1 MPMSKII
8 TPDQFVF
15 GWILNYKEA
24 KRKTG
29 NPGTKSKLRY
39 KDMITAFDIET
50 TYLEEIDQA
59 VMYIW
64 QWQFSDE
71 ITVIGRTWDEFTSFI
86 NELAWAVKYKN
97 EDCKLV
103 VYVHNLSYEFQFL
116 RNVYAFKPDEVFCV
130 DDRRILKC
138 TMLDALEFR
147 CSMLHS
153 NMSLKQF
160 TEKMGAEHSK
170 LSGIEYDYSKR
181 RLPWTPMT
189 DKEIQ
194 YCINDVLGLVEAL
207 TIEMK
212 TDHDNLYSIPLT
224 STGYVRRDAKHVMRG
239 VDHNLVKQ
247 MLPDIQIYH
256 MLRKAFRGGNTH
268 ANRYYADKTLTNVHS
283 WDISSSYPAVLVN
296 CEYPMGPFT
305 YMEGPIEMSFLKD
318 LLIRRHKACIIHL
331 AIHHPVIRD
340 LYNGCPYLSI
350 SKCDPIWNVD
360 NDNGRV
366 MYADYLETVV
376 TDIDFRIILDQYD
389 GEIEIKEIAYARYG
403 KLPASFRRL
412 VIDYYDRKT
421 ALKNVEGQEV
431 YYEKAKN
438 KLNALYGM
446 CAMDPVRQL
455 IEFDAERGF
464 FCDQKDEK
472 EILNEYNKKAFLP
485 YQWGVWVTAW
495 ARQRL
500 QMGIELV
507 GDGFV
512 YADTDSVKY
521 LGSDV
526 DWSSLNSLLR
536 DWSEWSGGHAED
548 PNGHTHYMGVY
559 EEEATYDKFRTMG
572 AKKYVTQIGDHLK
585 TTIAGV
591 TKSLG
596 GAELEKAGGIDKF
609 TEGFIF
615 YDAGGNQLKYNDE
628 PYGDYEIEGHTIWIG
643 PNVVIKPS
651 TYRLGLTHEYHEL
664 IEYCKAMEGR
674 ELI

>member
-438 KLNALYGM
+438 KLNALFQ
-446 CAMDPVRQL
+446 CN
-455 IEFDAERGF
+455 F
-464 FCDQKDEK
+464 
-472 EILNEYNKKAFLP
+472 
-485 YQWGVWVTAW
+485 
-495 ARQRL
+495 
-500 QMGIELV
+500 
-507 GDGFV
+507 
-512 YADTDSVKY
+512 
-521 LGSDV
+521 
-526 DWSSLNSLLR
+526 
-536 DWSEWSGGHAED
+536 
-548 PNGHTHYMGVY
+548 
-559 EEEATYDKFRTMG
+559 
-572 AKKYVTQIGDHLK
+572 
-585 TTIAGV
+585 
-591 TKSLG
+591 
-596 GAELEKAGGIDKF
+596 
-609 TEGFIF
+609 
-615 YDAGGNQLKYNDE
+615 
-628 PYGDYEIEGHTIWIG
+628 
-643 PNVVIKPS
+643 
-651 TYRLGLTHEYHEL
+651 
-664 IEYCKAMEGR
+664 
-674 ELI
+674 